1 MKNTWKIIFKIV
13 FRGIFFPPQQDIPE
27 NISGE
32 LVSKLQTE
40 LKNG

>member
-1 MKNTWKIIFKIV
+1 MKNTWKTILKNV
-13 FRGIFFPPQQDIPE
+13 FRGIFSPQQDIPE